1 MTGPEG
7 ELFLRQQIIDTAQE
21 LAARGLSP
29 GLSGNVS
36 ARTEGGLLITPS
48 AMAYDGLLPEDI
60 TFVAEDGEVPAGQ
73 RKPSNETPFHRAIY
87 GAFSEAGAVVH
98 CHSPKATALST
109 LRKPIP
115 AFHYM
120 VAVAG
125 GADIRVADYFTPA
138 TDALARATVAAL
150 EGRKA
155 CLLANHGQVAFG
167 PSLEDALGLASEVEN
182 LAAMYLD
189 ALAAG
194 EPQLLSAGEMA
205 EVLALFTAY
214 RPG

>member
-1 MTGPEG
+1 MMELEG
-7 ELFLRQQIIDTAQE
+7 EFFLRQQIIDTGQA
-21 LAARGLSP
+21 LAVRGLSP

-36 ARTEGGLLITPS
+36 ARLDGGMLITPS

-60 TFVAEDGEVPAGQ
+60 VFVAQDGDVPAGQ
-73 RKPSNETPFHRAIY
+73 RKPSNETPFHRAIFA
-87 GAFSEAGAVVH
+87 AFPEAGAVVH
-98 CHSPKATALST
+98 CHSPKATALAS

-125 GADIRVADYFTPA
+125 GDDIPVAGYFTPA
-138 TDALARATVAAL
+138 TEALAAATVEAL

-155 CLLANHGQVAFG
+155 CLLANHGQVVFG
-167 PSLEDALGLASEVEN
+167 RSLEDALALASEVEN

-194 EPQLLSAGEMA
+194 EPQTLSAAEMA
-205 EVLALFTAY
+205 EVLALFKDY